1 MAEAGGEER
10 KPTYQIVLRKRSRGV
25 EVVFRVDGEALLHM
39 GGRSAEKVFRVLTEE
54 LEKLGAAKPVEKTEM
69 EESYEIQ
76 PEHGKTVA
84 AYLLL
89 VRRSRNPDKWIP
101 VLRDIVEGKYPGLP
115 QAIGKVVDAAVEAS
129 KYTPLKPKRVHTII
143 APKIAD
149 AFSAGLK
156 RLVEKMV
163 KIYERAQKQQQ

>member
-1 MAEAGGEER
+1 MAEE
-10 KPTYQIVLRKRSRGV
+10 KKVTYQIILRKRARGA
-25 EVVFRVDGEALLHM
+25 EVVYRRNGEALLHM
-39 GGRSAEKVFRVLTEE
+39 GGRSAEKIFRVLTEE
-54 LEKLGAAKPVEKTEM
+54 LEKLGVAKPASKTEV
-69 EESYEIQ
+69 EESYEIA
-76 PEHGKTVA
+76 PEHGTTVA

-101 VLRDIVEGKYPGLP
+101 TLREIVEGKYPGLP
-115 QAIGKVVDAAVEAS
+115 QALGRVIDAAIEAS
-129 KYTPLKPKRVHTII
+129 KYTPLKPKRINTVI

-163 KIYERAQKQQQ
+163 KMYKQAAQK